1 MKDKDNFMI
10 EAEEMMSCCLTKERH
25 IGRPQDS
32 HLTESATAELEAG
45 EQSIPRTTTF
55 IA

>member
-10 EAEEMMSCCLTKERH
+10 EGKEMMSCCLDERETLD
-25 IGRPQDS
+25 GPQDS
-32 HLTESATAELEAG
+32 LLTKSKTAEWEAG

>member
-1 MKDKDNFMI
+1 MI
-10 EAEEMMSCCLTKERH
+10 EAEEMMPCCLTTERH

-32 HLTESATAELEAG
+32 LLTESETAELEAG
-45 EQSIPRTTTF
+45 EQSIPRSTTF